1 MPTLKNLSTF
11 KFNNDW
17 STSDDIECGG
27 PAIGVNEDPAQR
39 EGHHVA
45 DHRAEEAP
53 GDEAVESEL
62 S

>member
-1 MPTLKNLSTF
+1 MRLSAP
-11 KFNNDW
+11 
-17 STSDDIECGG
+17 DDVEGGG
-27 PAIGVNEDPAQR
+27 PAVGVDEDPAQR